1 MYGYGDYEAEAQV
14 QGYDKLKDDKKIL
27 KEISQKLEQIQKR
40 EEAVINKEKIL
51 NLPEKSTSKEKK
63 RRRSTHFTISKSKKK

>member
-27 KEISQKLEQIQKR
+27 KEIS
-40 EEAVINKEKIL
+40 
-51 NLPEKSTSKEKK
+51 
-63 RRRSTHFTISKSKKK
+63 